1 LFNRESP
8 SIMKRYL
15 FLIAIATGSMFGAKG
30 APSLRVA
37 ATHPLIG
44 DVARQVGGSHVEV
57 IDLLR
62 PGGDLHHFEPSP
74 RDFAALRGARLVL
87 ASGKHLE
94 NYLDKLRDSLQGVK
108 VVEVGRSIPSVKLE
122 PGQELFLCCPEHSH
136 GGIDP
141 HWWHSAG
148 NMARAARI
156 IAAELA
162 EVDPANAPAYKAGGV
177 STARNMQALQAWAE
191 RELSRV
197 PKADRKLVT
206 AHAAFGYFCKEFGFK
221 TLPVLGL
228 GAEED
233 YSPKFVAEA
242 IQTIRREGIPA
253 VFPEDQANPK
263 VLKEIV
269 RATGVKVSPT
279 ALIADGTSPGAGST
293 FEGMLKHNVRAIT
306 ATLAPPAKR

>member
-1 LFNRESP
+1 
-8 SIMKRYL
+8 
-15 FLIAIATGSMFGAKG
+15 
-30 APSLRVA
+30 
-37 ATHPLIG
+37 
-44 DVARQVGGSHVEV
+44 VGGPNVEV
-57 IDLLR
+57 IDLLK

-74 RDFAALRGARLVL
+74 RDFAALRGAPLVL

-94 NYLDKLRDSLQGVK
+94 NYLDKLRDSLPGVK
-108 VVEVGRSIPSVKLE
+108 VVEVGRAIPSIKLE
-122 PGQELFLCCPEHSH
+122 PGSELFLCCPEHAH

-141 HWWHSAG
+141 HWWHSPG

-156 IAAELA
+156 IAGELA
-162 EVDPANAPAYKAGGV
+162 EVDPANAAAYKAGGV
-177 STARNMQALQAWAE
+177 STGRRIEALRAWAG

-242 IQTIRREGIPA
+242 IKTIRDQKIRA
-253 VFPEDQANPK
+253 VFPEEQANPK
-263 VLKEIV
+263 ILREIV
-269 RATGVKVSPT
+269 RATGVKVSPIP
-279 ALIADGTSPGAGST
+279 LNADGTSPGSGST
-293 FEGMLKHNVRAIT
+293 FEGMLRHNVRAIT
-306 ATLAPPAKR
+306 TALVPPGQR